1 MLLHSVRSCAGEAAL
16 RLFACACVREI
27 EGLIKDDNCLWA
39 VGVAER
45 FAEGNAGQADLALA
59 AGVAER
65 SAREKP
71 RTAKFAAVATTRAS
85 AWDAAWDASWE
96 AALAA
101 GPSHEFNRIREHQA
115 GLLRAIVEPPDRPA
129 INPAWL
135 AWNDRCVVALAREI
149 RKERR
154 FADLPVLA
162 DALEDA
168 GCDDPALL
176 CCRVRAARLRMCW
189 VVDRILEIA

>member
-1 MLLHSVRSCAGEAAL
+1 MLLHSVRSCASDAAL

-27 EGLIKDDNCLWA
+27 EGLIKDDNCLQA
-39 VGVAER
+39 VAVAER
-45 FAEGNAGQADLALA
+45 FAEGDADQAELGLAVQA
-59 AGVAER
+59 AER
-65 SAREKP
+65 GAREKP
-71 RTAKFAAVATTRAS
+71 RFAALATTRAS

-96 AALAA
+96 AALLA
-101 GPSHEFNRIREHQA
+101 GPSQEFNRIREHQA

-189 VVDRILEIA
+189 VVDRILEEA